1 MWSDD
6 LCGIGRK
13 RTLGSQG
20 DNADNTHGCG
30 AEPEHVHARNV
41 AAVPRLS
48 DFAVIGLTN

>member
-20 DNADNTHGCG
+20 DNADNTHGSMG
-30 AEPEHVHARNV
+30 VEQSPSTRMRGMWQMRPVY
-41 AAVPRLS
+41 L
-48 DFAVIGLTN
+48 ILL